1 MGFFIKYSSS
11 PSILKPLAPDSILI
25 FADPNFT
32 YNRFLRKK
40 EFVIKSWIG
49 FFSDFNVYDWGN
61 IFNSSMCN
69 EDSNGVFVMIFE
81 VIDSDDEFKSLL
93 ASWSIFF

>member
-1 MGFFIKYSSS
+1 M
-11 PSILKPLAPDSILI
+11 
-25 FADPNFT
+25 
-32 YNRFLRKK
+32 
-40 EFVIKSWIG
+40 KSWIG

-69 EDSNGVFVMIFE
+69 EDSNGAFVMIFA

-93 ASWSIFF
+93 ASWSIFFSNSLPLNVIINGVSFETPRFFVVFWIHAVVKLSGLLMIP